1 MPDISDETKDM
12 TPTGMAAYYFEKGY
26 TPEQVKEVMQKRK
39 ILFPTISD
47 VLNEFM
53 GRENMSVERLSDL
66 SDIKPAT
73 IYRILKK
80 ERNPGRNVIL
90 RMAIAMA
97 LSFDETQLL
106 LKSGNCA
113 LLSASRDRDLII
125 MHGIKHGLDYEA
137 INEELTAN
145 NMPDLNVKF

>member
-1 MPDISDETKDM
+1 MPDILDETKDM
-12 TPTGMAAYYFEKGY
+12 TPTRMAAYYFEKGY

-66 SDIKPAT
+66 SDVTSAM
-73 IYRILKK
+73 IYRILKR
-80 ERNPGRNVIL
+80 ERNPGRNIIL
-90 RMAIAMA
+90 RMAMALA
-97 LSFDETQLL
+97 LSFDETQVL

-113 LLSASRDRDLII
+113 PLSASRDRDLII
-125 MHGIKHGLDYEA
+125 MNGITNGLDYEA
-137 INEELTAN
+137 VNKKLTEN